1 MTGTAVGTCFETEL
15 THEGQEPEAEYPRDL
30 E

>member
-1 MTGTAVGTCFETEL
+1 MTGTAVGTCFEREL
-15 THEGQEPEAEYPRDL
+15 TREGQEPEAEYPWDL